1 MKRLATLFIVLLPTL
16 GIGAQTKTPYT
27 ERLDSIVTYGVWTE
41 RKIEFAYN
49 VKEQT
54 EQILYYKRNEDGWL
68 LTNKREY
75 YYDEQGNDTLRV
87 IFDQEEGQWVI
98 LQQRYTTYGNHGEK
112 LQTRTVQ
119 YARGEMLTQ
128 TKWDFTYNKK
138 GKQIAATKYRTK
150 KPGEWIK
157 EMTVQN
163 EYDAKG
169 NRVKEV
175 YEYLNDISSE
185 KGSSI
190 MHYDEEGRLTTQ
202 IDSVY
207 STLLNTVLDWREWR
221 RTDYSY
227 HDGKLSMMKEMLK
240 GIDHEVEP
248 GLVVKTV
255 EHLSLFESL
264 FDPQGNL
271 VQTRRYRQVNGAL
284 RNDQSISYFYNL
296 NIEGS
301 SIMGYDFVPEIL
313 GLEENGK
320 FHHKLIM
327 LSDIVWDE
335 DDEDDENNGKSRTCL
350 YYSTL

>member
-1 MKRLATLFIVLLPTL
+1 MKKLSFILILLALASCTW
-16 GIGAQTKTPYT
+16 AQTKAHYT
-27 ERLDSIVTYGVWTE
+27 ERLDSIVFHWST
-41 RKIEFAYN
+41 RKVEFAYN
-49 VKEQT
+49 AKGQT
-54 EQILYYKRNEDGWL
+54 ERILYYRWEENGWL

-87 IFDQEEGQWVI
+87 IFDQEEGKWVI
-98 LQQRYTTYGNHGEK
+98 LQQRYTTYGNHEEK

-119 YARGEMLTQ
+119 YARGEMLAQ

-169 NRVKEV
+169 NQVKEV
-175 YEYLNDISSE
+175 YEYLNTQSSE

-207 STLLNTVLDWREWR
+207 NTLLDGREWR
-221 RTDYSY
+221 RTDFSY
-227 HDGKLSMMKEMLK
+227 HDGKLSMMKEMLTT
-240 GIDHEVEP
+240 IDHDM
-248 GLVVKTV
+248 G
-255 EHLSLFESL
+255 HQSLDESL

-271 VQTRRYRQVNGAL
+271 LQTRRYRQVNGAL
-284 RNDQSISYFYNL
+284 RNVQSISYFYNL
-296 NIEGS
+296 NVEGT

-327 LSDIVWDE
+327 LSDIDWDE
-335 DDEDDENNGKSRTCL
+335 DDEDDENNGKNRTRL
-350 YYSTL
+350 YYTILEK

>member
-1 MKRLATLFIVLLPTL
+1 MKKLSFILILLALASCTW
-16 GIGAQTKTPYT
+16 AQTKAHYT
-27 ERLDSIVTYGVWTE
+27 ERLDSIVFHWST
-41 RKIEFAYN
+41 RKVEFAYN
-49 VKEQT
+49 AKGQT
-54 EQILYYKRNEDGWL
+54 ERILYYRWEEDGWL

-87 IFDQEEGQWVI
+87 IFDQEEGKWVI

-119 YARGEMLTQ
+119 YARGEMLAQ

-169 NRVKEV
+169 NQVKEV
-175 YEYLNDISSE
+175 YEYLNTQSSE

-207 STLLNTVLDWREWR
+207 NTLLDGREWR
-221 RTDYSY
+221 RTDFSY
-227 HDGKLSMMKEMLK
+227 HDGKLSMMKEMLTT
-240 GIDHEVEP
+240 IDHDM
-248 GLVVKTV
+248 G
-255 EHLSLFESL
+255 HQSLDESL

-271 VQTRRYRQVNGAL
+271 LQTRRYRQVNGAL
-284 RNDQSISYFYNL
+284 RNVQSISYFYNL
-296 NIEGS
+296 HVEGT

-327 LSDIVWDE
+327 LSDIDWDE
-335 DDEDDENNGKSRTCL
+335 DDEDDENNGKNRTRL
-350 YYSTL
+350 YYTILEK

>member
-1 MKRLATLFIVLLPTL
+1 MLKRLATLLLVLLPTL
-16 GIGAQTKTPYT
+16 GIWAQTKAQYT
-27 ERLDSIVTYGVWTE
+27 ERLDSIVFHWST
-41 RKIEFAYN
+41 RKVEFAYN
-49 VKEQT
+49 EKGQT
-54 EQILYYKRNEDGWL
+54 ERILYYSREENGWS

-87 IFDQEEGQWVI
+87 IFDQEEGKWVI

-175 YEYLNDISSE
+175 YAFLNDISSE

-207 STLLNTVLDWREWR
+207 NTLLNTVLDWREWR

-284 RNDQSISYFYNL
+284 RNNQSISYFYNL

-327 LSDIVWDE
+327 LSEIDWDE
-335 DDEDDENNGKSRTCL
+335 DDEDDENNGKNRTRL